1 MKVYVL
7 VPETEMKKILANVN
21 NPDLARNDFDHNLK
35 NLNSNLS
42 NNLFS
47 NIIHGR
53 NLMEHNNNNSQNS
66 SSPQQTTPANSLP
79 SPSTSFPP
87 KPVTLVSPNS

>member
-21 NPDLARNDFDHNLK
+21 NPDSARNDFDHNLK

-42 NNLFS
+42 NNLF
-47 NIIHGR
+47 
-53 NLMEHNNNNSQNS
+53 
-66 SSPQQTTPANSLP
+66 
-79 SPSTSFPP
+79 
-87 KPVTLVSPNS
+87 